1 MQKGAGLGLW
11 GGEEEEEGVGRAF
24 QRAIRPW
31 ERETAPEAKI
41 AHTSQARATMK

>member
-1 MQKGAGLGLW
+1 MQKGTGFGLC

-31 ERETAPEAKI
+31 ERETVPEAKT
-41 AHTSQARATMK
+41 AHTSQACATMK